1 MYQIVFILGWFLGIR
16 ETGNFQRIMV
26 IDVKIVR
33 DINKEE
39 FAHVSSMYLFS
50 EFKFEMM
57 RPQQCDKHGF
67 DHKI

>member
-1 MYQIVFILGWFLGIR
+1 
-16 ETGNFQRIMV
+16 MV